1 MCDSKGR
8 WLSYLWGGIAGGL
21 INEATRRRADKKHT
35 AELNSINANIEKLKK
50 TPEEQAQ
57 LNTPQSTQEAQ
68 QTQQQQQLT
77 TQKVPLNTGSTGA
90 TVGSP
95 TSIGLNLGGY

>member
-8 WLSYLWGGIAGGL
+8 WLSYLNWGLVGGL
-21 INEATRRRADKKHT
+21 INETTRRRADKKHT

-68 QTQQQQQLT
+68 QKPQQQLT

-90 TVGSP
+90 TIGSP
-95 TSIGLNLGGY
+95 TTVGLNLGGY